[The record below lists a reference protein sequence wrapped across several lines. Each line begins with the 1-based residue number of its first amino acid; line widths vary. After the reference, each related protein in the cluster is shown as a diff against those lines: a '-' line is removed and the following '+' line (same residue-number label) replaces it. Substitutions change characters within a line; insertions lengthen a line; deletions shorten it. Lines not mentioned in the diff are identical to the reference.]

1 MTDGRTDELSV
12 RRTDGRTGEEAATSP
27 KLGRILHFECCKADF
42 QKKHFSCTTRQKDLG
57 GAWTSLTVSEQ
68 PEPHGPHAEDV
79 GGAVRARRG
88 PGGGPGAAP
97 AASAA
102 AAAAAMQAGL
112 PLPLLCLCGPVAG
125 GGGDEGGQHGHG
137 QDGDGGGDALL
148 PDGRRHGHAALP
160 RRDGRRPRRLRR
172 RQLGLQLPATHQA
185 HGGAPDLI
193 ELGPDPVDL
202 ASTAKAALALALVAV
217 AVCVCGV
224 KDGVGET
231 ERERER
237 RGGRGEEEGE
247 IDRSGGRAKT
257 IVSDDDEWW

>member
-1 MTDGRTDELSV
+1 MD
-12 RRTDGRTGEEAATSP
+12 GEEAATSP

-42 QKKHFSCTTRQKDLG
+42 QKKHISCTTGQKDLG
-57 GAWTSLTVSEQ
+57 RAWTSLTVSEQ
-68 PEPHGPHAEDV
+68 PEPHGPHPEDV
-79 GGAVRARRG
+79 GGAVRPRRG
-88 PGGGPGAAP
+88 PRGGPGAAP
-97 AASAA
+97 AACAA
-102 AAAAAMQAGL
+102 AAQAAL
-112 PLPLLCLCGPVAG
+112 PPLLGLGRPVAG

-172 RQLGLQLPATHQA
+172 RLGLLPAHQA

-193 ELGPDPVDL
+193 ELGPDLVDL
-202 ASTAKAALALALVAV
+202 ASTAKAALAVAV
-217 AVCVCGV
+217 VCVCEV

-231 ERERER
+231 ERERRR
-237 RGGRGEEEGE
+237 RGEEGE